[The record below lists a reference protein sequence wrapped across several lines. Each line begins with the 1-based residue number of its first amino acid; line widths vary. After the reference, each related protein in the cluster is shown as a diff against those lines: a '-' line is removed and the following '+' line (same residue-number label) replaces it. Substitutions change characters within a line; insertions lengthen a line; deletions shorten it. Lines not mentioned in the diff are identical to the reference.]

1 MTDDA
6 LLTEIIELAKTHTGK
21 SSVTPETRLYADLG
35 MTGDDAR
42 DFLLKVA
49 TSYDIDMERL
59 IWLRF
64 FDDEPSTNDLMEPA
78 ITLAASVLS
87 PSFAVRWQAAREA
100 EREITIAH
108 LADVARAKVWTDPGD
123 GYRRTRGA
131 SPLVLILS
139 AGSVLLLA
147 FFVLLGAVVAYAF
160 LTGQL
165 GDQNMI
171 ALLGVV
177 AVSVMPFFFAFASW
191 RGIQRKLASAEA
203 Q

>member
-6 LLTEIIELAKTHTGK
+6 LLAEIIELAKTHTGK
-21 SSVTPETRLYADLG
+21 SVVTPETRLYSDLG

-49 TSYDIDMERL
+49 TTYDIDMERL
-59 IWLRF
+59 VWLRF

-87 PSFAVRWQAAREA
+87 PSFAVRWQAARDA
-100 EREITIAH
+100 EREITLAH
-108 LADVARAKVWTDPGD
+108 LADVARAKVWSDPGD
-123 GYRRTRGA
+123 AYRRTRGN
-131 SPLVLILS
+131 SPLVLIFS
-139 AGSVLLLA
+139 AASLLLLA

-165 GDQNMI
+165 GNQNMI

-177 AVSVMPFFFAFASW
+177 AVSVLPFFFAFASW
-191 RGIQRKLASAEA
+191 RSIERKLASAEA